1 MPLNYDNYDALSF
14 DCYGTLIDWESGIWL
29 AFQPL
34 LVENP
39 QLQIDQNQVL
49 TNFAEFENEI
59 QSDHPGMP
67 YPEVLTIIHNRFA
80 LRHDLVTN
88 EELDKSFGTSVGEW
102 PAFPDSI
109 EALAELKKRFKL
121 AILSNVDDAGFAASN
136 EHLAVEFDAIYTA
149 EKIGTYKPDVGNFEF
164 LFTQL
169 LAEQGI
175 PRERILHVAQSL
187 YHDIQPAKMLGM
199 DCVWIDRQ
207 GLSTGGDWGAT
218 SVITELPEVDAVF
231 TDLASFAQ
239 AVANS

>member
-1 MPLNYDNYDALSF
+1 MPLDYDNYDALSF

-29 AFQPL
+29 AFQPV
-34 LVENP
+34 LVENSHP
-39 QLQIDQNQVL
+39 LIDQNQVL
-49 TNFAEFENEI
+49 ADFAELENKI
-59 QSDHPGMP
+59 QSDHPDMP
-67 YPEVLTIIHNRFA
+67 YPEVLKTIHNRFA

-88 EELDKSFGTSVGEW
+88 EGMDKLFGTSVGEW

-109 EALAELKKRFKL
+109 GALADLKKRYKL

-149 EKIGTYKPDVGNFEF
+149 EKIGTYKPDAANFEF

-187 YHDIQPAKMLGM
+187 YHDIQPAKMLSM

-207 GLSTGGDWGAT
+207 GLSAGGDWGAT
-218 SVITELPEVDAVF
+218 SVISEWPKVDAVF
-231 TDLASFAQ
+231 SDLASFAQ
-239 AVANS
+239 AVVNS

>member
-14 DCYGTLIDWESGIWL
+14 DCYGTLIDWERGIWL

-34 LVENP
+34 LLKSVH
-39 QLQIDQNQVL
+39 LQIDQKKVL
-49 TNFAEFENEI
+49 AEFAAFENEI
-59 QSDHPGMP
+59 QSNRPDMP
-67 YPEVLTIIHNRFA
+67 YPEVLKGIHKQFA
-80 LRHDLVTN
+80 EKYDLVTN
-88 EELDKSFGTSVGEW
+88 EEFDRAFGASVREW
-102 PAFPDSI
+102 PVFLDTI
-109 EALAELKKRFKL
+109 KALADLKKRYKL
-121 AILSNVDDAGFAASN
+121 VILSNVDEAGFAASN
-136 EHLAVEFDAIYTA
+136 ERLSVEFDAIYTA
-149 EKIGTYKPDVGNFEF
+149 EKIGSYKPDVRNFEY
-164 LFTQL
+164 LFAQL
-169 LAEQGI
+169 LVEQSI

-218 SVITELPEVDAVF
+218 SVISELPEADAVF

>member
-1 MPLNYDNYDALSF
+1 MSLNYHNYDALSF

-34 LVENP
+34 LLENP
-39 QLQIDQNQVL
+39 HLQVDQNQVL
-49 TNFAEFENEI
+49 TDFAEFENEI
-59 QSDHPGMP
+59 QSDQPGMP
-67 YPEVLTIIHNRFA
+67 YPEILTSIHNRFA
-80 LRHDLVTN
+80 LRYDLVTN
-88 EELDKSFGTSVGEW
+88 EGLDNAFGTSVGEW
-102 PAFPDSI
+102 PAFPDSV
-109 EALAELKKRFKL
+109 EALAHLKKRFKL
-121 AILSNVDDAGFAASN
+121 AVLSNVHDAGFVASN
-136 EHLAVEFDAIYTA
+136 EHLGVEFDAIYTA

-187 YHDIQPAKMLGM
+187 YHDIQPAKMLGL

-218 SVITELPEVDAVF
+218 SVISEWPEVDAVF
-231 TDLASFAQ
+231 ADLASFAQ
-239 AVANS
+239 AAVNS

>member
-14 DCYGTLIDWESGIWL
+14 DCYGTLIDWESGIWR

-39 QLQIDQNQVL
+39 HLQIDQNQLL
-49 TNFAEFENEI
+49 TDFAAFENEI
-59 QSDHPGMP
+59 QSNHPGMP
-67 YPEVLTIIHNRFA
+67 YPEVLKSIHNRFA

-109 EALAELKKRFKL
+109 GALADLKKRYKL

-136 EHLAVEFDAIYTA
+136 AHLAIEFDAIYTA
-149 EKIGTYKPDVGNFEF
+149 EKIGSYMPDTRNFEF
-164 LFTQL
+164 LFAQL
-169 LAEQGI
+169 LVEQGI

-187 YHDIQPAKMLGM
+187 YHDIQPAKILGM

-207 GLSTGGDWGAT
+207 GLSTGGNWGAT
-218 SVITELPEVDAVF
+218 SVISELPEVDAVF
-231 TDLASFAQ
+231 ADLAWFAQ
-239 AVANS
+239 AVDNS

>member
-14 DCYGTLIDWESGIWL
+14 DCYGTLIDWESGIWR

-39 QLQIDQNQVL
+39 RLQIDQIRLL
-49 TNFAEFENEI
+49 TNFAAFENEI
-59 QSDHPGMP
+59 QSNHPGMR
-67 YPEVLTIIHNRFA
+67 YPEVLKSIHNRFA
-80 LRHDLVTN
+80 LRHDLITN
-88 EELDKSFGTSVGEW
+88 EELDKSFGASVGKW

-109 EALAELKKRFKL
+109 GALADLKKRFKL

-136 EHLAVEFDAIYTA
+136 THLAIEFDAIYTA
-149 EKIGTYKPDVGNFEF
+149 EKIGSYKPDTRNFEF

-187 YHDIQPAKMLGM
+187 YHDIQPAKTLGM

-218 SVITELPEVDAVF
+218 SVISELPEVDAVF
-231 TDLASFAQ
+231 VDLASFAQ